1 MRATRISTLVAA
13 AIVLTAA
20 PARSQNATID
30 SRWIAYLGCWESVGL
45 KQSTIC
51 VLPVG
56 ESAVDLVTVDSGAV
70 IAAERIVAGTR
81 VATTQGECAGWQMA
95 EWSAVSDR
103 LYLQSEETCARLGT
117 RAGNGLIALAR
128 DGSLLYIQ
136 GGSVGVKTGVQA
148 QRYREGTSR
157 ELPSEVSDALAAIRP
172 ELTTRARARAMAM
185 APLTIEDVTE
195 ASRHLENDVVEA
207 WLVERGGSIILDA
220 DRLVLLA
227 NAGVPSSTTDLLVA
241 LAYPNVFALNG
252 RHRQTRVIDDYVPII
267 PPATL
272 GMCDVDYRFGYGS
285 TYCNGF
291 GGYGA
296 YGYGGYPF
304 GWYPGYP
311 YVIVYTGPGG
321 GGGGG
326 GGNASRA
333 HGRVLNGRGYRE
345 GQGSD
350 VPSNPS
356 SGSSTG
362 STSTRTSTPSSSSS
376 SGEQRTAKPRP

>member
-1 MRATRISTLVAA
+1 
-13 AIVLTAA
+13 
-20 PARSQNATID
+20 
-30 SRWIAYLGCWESVGL
+30 
-45 KQSTIC
+45 
-51 VLPVG
+51 
-56 ESAVDLVTVDSGAV
+56 
-70 IAAERIVAGTR
+70 
-81 VATTQGECAGWQMA
+81 
-95 EWSAVSDR
+95 
-103 LYLQSEETCARLGT
+103 
-117 RAGNGLIALAR
+117 
-128 DGSLLYIQ
+128 
-136 GGSVGVKTGVQA
+136 
-148 QRYREGTSR
+148 
-157 ELPSEVSDALAAIRP
+157 
-172 ELTTRARARAMAM
+172 MAM

-252 RHRQTRVIDDYVPII
+252 RHRQTREIDDYVPII

-272 GMCDVDYRFGYGS
+272 GMCDIDYRFGYGS

-291 GGYGA
+291 GGYGG

-311 YVIVYTGPGG
+311 YVIVYTGS

-326 GGNASRA
+326 GGNASRP
-333 HGRVLNGRGYRE
+333 HGRVLNGQGYQE
-345 GQGSD
+345 GWRPTAQAAT
-350 VPSNPS
+350 
-356 SGSSTG
+356 SSTG
-362 STSTRTSTPSSSSS
+362 SGSGSTSAGSSTPSSSSS